1 MIKLNV
7 VAKLLTVSTLGFG
20 LIGGMQNA
28 QAGSIVNLVP
38 QKEGEVETNLGCLG
52 GSVTCITE
60 AELGYEVTSLG
71 YSDSQNNQ
79 YAPSRLFVDNRTTAN
94 NWGFGINFGTTDA
107 GTNPLEKQYW
117 FRPVAL
123 DKNGNP
129 VENGQLEVGR
139 FKFDFGKIY
148 SEVTLSLFDVED
160 TLKTGILEINGIS
173 GPSVQQLLASA
184 GLTDNGTTKFITLK
198 DVSSFVIQAGYR
210 GSDSVFPKTGDGVGI
225 QATAVPEPSTTAS
238 LGALAV
244 IGLLGVRKS
253 KKVNG

>member
-1 MIKLNV
+1 MTKLNI

-38 QKEGEVETNLGCLG
+38 QKEGEIQTNLGCLG

-60 AELGYEVTSLG
+60 QELGYKITSLG
-71 YSDSQNNQ
+71 YSDSQNKQ
-79 YAPSRLFVDNRTTAN
+79 YVPSRLFVDNRTTAN

-107 GTNPLEKQYW
+107 GTNTPANQYW

-123 DKNGNP
+123 DKKGKP
-129 VENGQLEVGR
+129 VENGQLEVGK
-139 FKFDFGKIY
+139 FKFDFGKTY

-173 GPSVQQLLASA
+173 GPSVKQLLTSA
-184 GLTDNGTTKFITLK
+184 GLADNGTTKFITLK
-198 DVSSFVIQAGYR
+198 NVSSFVIQAGYR
-210 GSDSVFPKTGDGVGI
+210 GSDSVFAKTGDGVAI
-225 QATAVPEPSTTAS
+225 QAVAVPEPGVTAS
-238 LGALAV
+238 LGALAM
-244 IGLLGVRKS
+244 IGMLGVRKS
-253 KKVNG
+253 KKVNA